1 MAIESATD
9 LAAFFHPDDF
19 GVEMT
24 AYMLGT
30 PVVFN
35 GVLTTGYVAESPGTT
50 ADISMLVPRIIAKR
64 SDLKDLAQNDEIELP
79 DGKRVIVN
87 DAQYKGELIIIHYHE
102 VWL

>member
-24 AYMLGT
+24 AYVFGT

-35 GVLTTGYVAESPGTT
+35 GVLTTGYVSESPGTT

-64 SDLKDLAQNDEIELP
+64 SDLKDLAQNDEIVLP

-87 DAQYKGELIIIHYHE
+87 DVQYKGELIVIHYHE
-102 VWL
+102 VWA